1 MSVPSTTQRSFY
13 KDVQQLYRTV
23 DSSTD
28 GQATIESVDDIS
40 VRISLRPKTGNNAHA
55 TFYMSVSLFRLLFW
69 FIIDMISAL
78 FALPCVGVLVSLSI
92 HNSLLISHLESFRA
106 ASHSIIN

>member
-55 TFYMSVSLFRLLFW
+55 TFYMS
-69 FIIDMISAL
+69 IICSSAYPARPPAVKFDTPIFHPNIDFL
-78 FALPCVGVLVSLSI
+78 SGDICLSI
-92 HNSLLISHLESFRA
+92 FTQWRT
-106 ASHSIIN
+106 

>member
-55 TFYMSVSLFRLLFW
+55 TFYMSVSLFHLLFW
-69 FIIDMISAL
+69 FIINMISAL
-78 FALPCVGVLVSLSI
+78 FALPCVSVLVSLSI
-92 HNSLLISHLESFRA
+92 HKSLFISHLQSL
-106 ASHSIIN
+106 SHQFHI